1 MGEVYK
7 ARDNRLDRMVAIKLS
22 KQEFSER
29 FEREAHGRE
38 MFFISDMTQ
47 RPWAA
52 GIRPSA
58 GRVEIE
64 PPRPLFPVVPFPGP
78 ANIVNDVTPRS
89 ALRSRLGAWRP
100 AGLGTSAINIVSDW
114 SAGLKKYSTRGAATD
129 EAGW

>member
-64 PPRPLFPVVPFPGP
+64 PPRPLFPVVLFPGP
-78 ANIVNDVTPRS
+78 ANIVNDVTPDGRRFVVVSAPGAQRGWERRRS
-89 ALRSRLGAWRP
+89 TLFRTGQ
-100 AGLGTSAINIVSDW
+100 
-114 SAGLKKYSTRGAATD
+114 RG
-129 EAGW
+129 